1 MKCWNLPDA
10 FSANRRTAFF
20 ASWAFAGFGGRDCVL
35 WHLRERKRHQIPGFW
50 RSGFVKPQVAGT
62 RRGNL
67 VRGQKAKTPNS
78 RIPENCHNKTPG
90 HSWAKRDFGAQ
101 QPPKGPPKGP
111 KQPTRE
117 ETPRTARAQGGFRK
131 SKQYDYLDTEVPTER
146 RSWQASMT
154 RSAMPCSA
162 FFM

>member
-1 MKCWNLPDA
+1 MNCWNLPDA
-10 FSANRRTAFF
+10 FNANRRTAFF
-20 ASWAFAGFGGRDCVL
+20 ATWAFGRFGGRDCVL

-62 RRGNL
+62 KRGNL
-67 VRGQKAKTPNS
+67 VCGQKAKTPNS
-78 RIPENCHNKTPG
+78 RIPENRHDKTPG
-90 HSWAKRDFGAQ
+90 RPATNRNLVHSR
-101 QPPKGPPKGP
+101 PPKGP
-111 KQPTRE
+111 KGAKPPHTRRNPQDRE
-117 ETPRTARAQGGFRK
+117 GPRGFRK

>member
-1 MKCWNLPDA
+1 MRPLALARKEATPD
-10 FSANRRTAFF
+10 SR
-20 ASWAFAGFGGRDCVL
+20 
-35 WHLRERKRHQIPGFW
+35 FW

-62 RRGNL
+62 WRGNL
-67 VRGQKAKTPNS
+67 VRTQKAKTPNS
-78 RIPENCHNKTPG
+78 RIPENRHNKTPG
-90 HSWAKRDFGAQ
+90 RPWTHRDFGAQ
-101 QPPKGPPKGP
+101 RAHKRPPKPKPPHTRRNPQDHEGP
-111 KQPTRE
+111 R
-117 ETPRTARAQGGFRK
+117 GFRK